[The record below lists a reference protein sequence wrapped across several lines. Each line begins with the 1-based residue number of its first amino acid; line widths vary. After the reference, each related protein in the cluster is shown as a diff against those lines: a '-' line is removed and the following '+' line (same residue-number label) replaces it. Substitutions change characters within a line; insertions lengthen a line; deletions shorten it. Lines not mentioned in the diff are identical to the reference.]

1 MGARGT
7 DLAREASDLVLVD
20 DAYPT
25 IVGAVEGGRGLASQL
40 RRAVAFYL
48 GAKIGLVVVIAVPL
62 ILGLPAPFHPVH
74 IVILELFMD
83 IGASIAFVS
92 EPTAPRVMDR
102 PPRDPASRFLDE
114 TELSAIFLTA
124 AALTAAVLPTF
135 LLVESRWGTDMAI
148 AAAVAGWL
156 TANTAVAWTLRAQPR
171 LAWRRNIAFPAW
183 ALTAIAS
190 AAVLCVTE
198 VGATLGVDPLNA
210 AATGITISVAAAGVA
225 LAVAGRVALSL
236 SRRL

>member
-1 MGARGT
+1 M
-7 DLAREASDLVLVD
+7 LVD

-62 ILGLPAPFHPVH
+62 LLGLPAPFHPVH

-92 EPTAPRVMDR
+92 EPSAPGALNQ
-102 PPRDPASRFLDE
+102 PPRDPARRVLDN
-114 TELSAIFLTA
+114 TQLSAIGLTA
-124 AALTAAVLPTF
+124 AALTVAVLQTY
-135 LLVESRWGTDMAI
+135 LLVQAQWGTDMAI

-156 TANTAVAWTLRAQPR
+156 TSNTAVAWTLRAQPR
-171 LAWRRNIAFPAW
+171 LAWRYNVAFPAW
-183 ALTAIAS
+183 ALIAIAS
-190 AAVLCVTE
+190 AAVLSLTE
-198 VGATLGVDPLNA
+198 AGAGLGVDPLTA
-210 AATGITISVAAAGVA
+210 AAAGITAGVAAAGVA
-225 LAVAGRVALSL
+225 LAAAGRAALSL